1 VTTVD
6 YYQKRR
12 NYQDCLEQLY
22 SLRHD
27 TKEPGW
33 DMGEAKAISEHAFN
47 NAIFL
52 IGRIQYERTPEV
64 QVSTDGNLGLLFNS
78 YMFPP
83 KGVDAVLT
91 IVVVLREDE
100 IKLGVLFRDRRE
112 TNTGFQPASPAN
124 LKKIAEYISR
134 I

>member
-1 VTTVD
+1 M
-6 YYQKRR
+6 
-12 NYQDCLEQLY
+12 Y

-112 TNTGFQPASPAN
+112 TNTGFRECGIDEIN
-124 LKKIAEYISR
+124 KTAEYING
-134 I
+134 IK